1 MYVHNVHMCI
11 MCICAYEVR
20 GYEDTRIHGGNNRS
34 NRIINICEPAKLC
47 HMSVSQ
53 PRLVRTMLNVASSC
67 LLSMVHGMFA
77 QETLQYF

>member
-11 MCICAYEVR
+11 RGTRIR